1 MNDRSRYLFLAIV
14 NGVVSFI
21 VLAAIERI
29 QILQIELQNQI
40 QPPAGYVLQSVP
52 FWTWPILLF
61 HVLLFIIAALIV
73 RRYLL
78 NSVGPGLF
86 FWLAVAVIVCVAW
99 FVMALTGAAIGT
111 GNSGD
116 SIIERILQ
124 ALIDR
129 SSQQRALN
137 FALAVFGVN
146 FVFGVVVHVA
156 GKHSWRRQPRFS

>member
-1 MNDRSRYLFLAIV
+1 MNNRSRYLFLAIV

-21 VLAAIERI
+21 VLAALERI
-29 QILQIELQNQI
+29 QILQLELQDQI
-40 QPPAGYVLQSVP
+40 HPPIGYVLQPVP

-61 HVLLFIIAALIV
+61 HVLLFIGAALIV
-73 RRYLL
+73 RRYLF

-86 FWLAVAVIVCVAW
+86 FWLAVPVIVCVAW
-99 FVMALTGAAIGT
+99 FVMAVTGAAIGT

-116 SIIERILQ
+116 SIMERILQ
-124 ALIDR
+124 AFIDR

-146 FVFGVVVHVA
+146 FVFGVVVHIA
-156 GKHSWRRQPRFS
+156 GNHSRRRQPRLS